1 MDDWTITKL
10 ASVLL
15 CATVTG
21 LTFSSLGHAPVLG
34 YIIAG
39 VLLGPSGFKFIINR
53 ETVALFSEMGILFLL
68 FAIGLGLSFE
78 KIKNIWKTSVVS
90 TLLSTALI
98 YIIVLGVGRLL
109 NISHNHVLLITFCVT
124 LSSTAVTVK
133 SLGKLKNRDD
143 SIEENT
149 FGILIAQD
157 LVALVMVLVVNF
169 LGQNSLKGEN
179 YLYKI
184 AAILVFTAGLSFYFL
199 LYHRHI
205 HKFTDFIKKHEDML
219 TLTISGLCLGG
230 AVCAEIAGLSAPF
243 GAFITGLILGNSN
256 INEQVKERI
265 APIEEIL
272 LMTFFLSVGLLVDL
286 KFVLDNIWSIMAAL
300 FFVTFVKTVL
310 NIFVLRLCK
319 FPLKES
325 FVISVLLGHI
335 GEFSFMLSYAGV
347 KVGLI
352 GDCGVRFLISLT
364 ALSLF
369 LSPFWLIFAE
379 RCRSLAGGVD
389 VGSGWEFF
397 RLVLNRETIKI
408 ENCIVK
414 VKAAIVFSKHVHS
427 KSREIIQK
435 ITKKAKQ
442 HLQKKL
448 PKE

>member
-98 YIIVLGVGRLL
+98 YVIVLGVGHLL
-109 NISHNHVLLITFCVT
+109 KISHNHMLLITFCVT

-157 LVALVMVLVVNF
+157 LVALVMVLIVNF

-184 AAILVFTAGLSFYFL
+184 AAILIFTAGLSFYFL

-256 INEQVKERI
+256 INEQVKERV

-286 KFVLDNIWSIMAAL
+286 KFVLANIWPIMAAL

-352 GDCGVRFLISLT
+352 GDYGVRFLISLT

-379 RCRSLAGGVD
+379 RCRSLAGSVD
-389 VGSGWEFF
+389 AGSGWEFF
-397 RLVLNRETIKI
+397 RLVLNREAVKI
-408 ENCIVK
+408 ENCIIK
-414 VKAAIVFSKHVHS
+414 IKAAIVFSKHVHS

-435 ITKKAKQ
+435 TTKKIKQ
-442 HLQKKL
+442 RLQKKL
-448 PKE
+448 PEE

>member
-98 YIIVLGVGRLL
+98 YVIVLGVGRLL

-169 LGQNSLKGEN
+169 LGQNSFKGEN

-184 AAILVFTAGLSFYFL
+184 VAILIFTAGLSSYFL

-352 GDCGVRFLISLT
+352 GDYGVRFLISLT

-379 RCRSLAGGVD
+379 RCRSLAGSVD

-397 RLVLNRETIKI
+397 QLVLDREAIKI
-408 ENCIVK
+408 ENCVIK
-414 VKAAIVFSKHVHS
+414 VKAAVAFSKRVHS

-435 ITKKAKQ
+435 ITKKTKQ